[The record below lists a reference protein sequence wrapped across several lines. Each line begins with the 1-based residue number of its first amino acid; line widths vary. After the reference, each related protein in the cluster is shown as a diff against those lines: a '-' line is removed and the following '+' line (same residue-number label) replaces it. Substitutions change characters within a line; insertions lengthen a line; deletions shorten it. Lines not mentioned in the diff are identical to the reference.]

1 MNFTVKIIAVSSSCL
16 VFYSQIQ
23 VSWSKAIRET
33 DQMVESSPDNPSF
46 DDAYRLSEE
55 GLKQYSHGF
64 LKEALRFYEE
74 ELIIRKKLKDLS
86 GESMTL
92 NNIALIHRDLGE
104 KQKAIEYY
112 GQALILSRATS
123 NRTSEAYILNGIGAL
138 YDDLGQ
144 KEKALDYYNQCLPIM
159 KAENDI
165 RGEAKILNN
174 IAAVYNSI
182 GKKQTALEYYEQ
194 ALPLRREAHDFYG
207 EASTL
212 RGMGLVYSDLGEKQK
227 GLEYHSQSLSISR
240 SIKDRAG
247 EAAALSNIAGI
258 YADLKEYQNAIEY
271 FGKALLLMRA
281 IPDPRGEAYVLSG
294 IGVIYRD
301 LGEKQKALD
310 YYQQS
315 LPLLKAVMDPV
326 GEAAA
331 INNIASILDEL
342 GDKLKAL
349 DYYNQ
354 ALALMKST
362 SDRSGEA
369 IAFANIGLALSRDS
383 HPELAITFYKQS
395 VDIIES
401 LRADIKGLPKS
412 TQQKYVQSVSGAYRA
427 LVDLLLK
434 ENRVLE
440 AEQVLDL
447 LKVQELDDY
456 FRNVRGNSITKRGV
470 VVLRPEQEIIDRYNF
485 HLQNAVKLGQELSQ
499 LQNLSNKGVPLTV
512 NQKKRKAKL
521 DSLLTDIKSQFND
534 FIHSSEVQKLTD
546 QLTHT
551 YQQQISLDVF
561 DKLRTNLREMRSKS
575 VLLYPLILDDR
586 IELILTTSDAPPL
599 RRVVKV
605 KRIELNQAII
615 DYRDALENPNLDAK
629 PLAQKLYTWLIAP
642 LESDLQAASA
652 KTILYAP
659 DGPLRYVPLSALHD
673 GKQWLTQ
680 KYAVNNITA
689 VSLSELSARPQPSL
703 KVLAGAFANK
713 KLSYQIQI
721 GQQPP
726 FSLHGLPFAGQ
737 EINTVAAAIP
747 ETNKLVDQAFSLKA
761 TKPLFSNYNIL
772 HFATHALFFPG
783 TPEDSFLLFGDG
795 ERASLRSIDDWSLN
809 NVDLV
814 VLSGCE
820 TGVGVDA
827 SPRNPK
833 MDNATLGSGVEVLG
847 LGYQFQKSGARAVI
861 ASLWAVDDGGTES
874 LMSAFYTILGK
885 GNISKAEA
893 LRQAQVMLIEGKV
906 TSQAGIKN
914 LTHPHYWAPF
924 FLIGNGL

>member
-1 MNFTVKIIAVSSSCL
+1 MNFTGKIIAVSSSCL

-23 VSWSKAIRET
+23 VSWSKSIREI
-33 DQMVESSPDNPSF
+33 DQMVGSSPDNPSF

-64 LKEALRFYEE
+64 LNDALRFYEA
-74 ELIIRKKLKDLS
+74 ELVIRKKLKDLS
-86 GESMTL
+86 GEATTL
-92 NNIALIHRDLGE
+92 NNIALIYRDLGD

-112 GQALILSRATS
+112 SQAIVLSRATS
-123 NRTSEAYILNGIGAL
+123 NRMSEASILNGIGAL

-144 KEKALDYYNQCLPIM
+144 KQKALDYYNQSLPIM
-159 KAENDI
+159 RSLNNTG
-165 RGEAKILNN
+165 GEAKVLSN
-174 IAAVYNSI
+174 IAAVFNSI

-212 RGMGLVYSDLGEKQK
+212 RGMGLVYADLGEKQK
-227 GLEYHSQSLSISR
+227 ALEYHSQSLSISR
-240 SIKDRAG
+240 SIKDRVG
-247 EAAALSNIAGI
+247 EAAALSNVAGI
-258 YADLKEYQNAIEY
+258 YVDLKEFQNAIENY
-271 FGKALLLMRA
+271 GKALLLMRA
-281 IPDPRGEAYVLSG
+281 IPNPRGEASVLNE
-294 IGVIYRD
+294 IGFVYNE
-301 LGEKQKALD
+301 LGQRQKALD
-310 YYQQS
+310 YYHQS
-315 LPLLKAVMDPV
+315 LPIRKSVRDLA
-326 GEAAA
+326 GEA
-331 INNIASILDEL
+331 ITLNNIASILDEL
-342 GDKLKAL
+342 GDKQKAL

-354 ALALMKST
+354 ALALMQST
-362 SDRSGEA
+362 SDRRGEA
-369 IAFANIGLALSRDS
+369 TTFANIGLALSRDNR
-383 HPELAITFYKQS
+383 PELAITFYKHS
-395 VDIIES
+395 IDIFES
-401 LRADIKGLPKS
+401 LREDIKELPKS
-412 TQQKYVQSVSGAYRA
+412 TQQKYVQSVSDAYRA
-427 LVDLLLK
+427 LADLLLK
-434 ENRVLE
+434 ENRVVE

-447 LKVQELDDY
+447 FKVQELDDL
-456 FRNVRGNSITKRGV
+456 FRNVRGNSTIKQGV
-470 VVLRPEQEIIDRYNF
+470 VILRPEQEILDRYDA
-485 HLQNAVKLGQELSQ
+485 HLQSAVKLGQELSQ
-499 LQNLSNKGVPLTV
+499 LQSLSNKGIPLTSI
-512 NQKKRKAKL
+512 QEKRKAEL
-521 DSLLTDIKSQFND
+521 DRLETDIKKQFND
-534 FIHSSEVQKLTD
+534 FIHSPEVQKLTD
-546 QLTHT
+546 QLTRAD
-551 YQQQISLDVF
+551 QQQISLDVF
-561 DKLRTNLREMRSKS
+561 DKLRTNLREMRSKT

-586 IELILTTSDAPPL
+586 IELILTTPDSPPL

-605 KRIELNQAII
+605 KRIELNQVII
-615 DYRDALENPNLDAK
+615 DYRDALENPNLNAR

-659 DGPLRYVPLSALHD
+659 DGPLRYVPLSALYD

-795 ERASLRSIDDWSLN
+795 ERASLRSIDDWSLK

-833 MDNATLGSGVEVLG
+833 IDNATLGSGVEVLG